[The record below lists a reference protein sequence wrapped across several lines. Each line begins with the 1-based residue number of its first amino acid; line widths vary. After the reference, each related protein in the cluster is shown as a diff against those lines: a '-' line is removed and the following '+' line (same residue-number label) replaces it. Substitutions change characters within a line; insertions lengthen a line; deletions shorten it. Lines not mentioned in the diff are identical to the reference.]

1 MQSRQS
7 GLPRLPVRVLYVV
20 AAVSAVAIASLACA
34 TFNQP
39 LKTWR
44 KDLDRR
50 AELVREKLTQGPALR
65 LEHAKQTQELEELRE
80 RVEEVTR
87 RIPDQPREGEF
98 LADLTR
104 LAEQQ
109 SVAIEDFQRGA
120 AIETAG
126 YSAVTVS
133 VNLRGS
139 YSDVCLLVEEISK
152 LPRLAELTEMVIRR
166 ETETNDRSVSV
177 TYALY
182 YGLTTAGDASPD
194 AAL

>member
-7 GLPRLPVRVLYVV
+7 ELPRLPVRVLHVV
-20 AAVSAVAIASLACA
+20 AAVIAVAVASLACA
-34 TFNQP
+34 TLNQP

-44 KDLDRR
+44 RDLDRR
-50 AELVREKLTQGPALR
+50 AELVREKLTQGPTLR
-65 LEHAKQTQELEELRE
+65 LEHAKQTQELEELHA

-104 LAEQQ
+104 LAEEQ

-133 VNLRGS
+133 VRLRGG
-139 YSDVCLLVEEISK
+139 YRGVCQLVEEISK

-166 ETETNDRSVSV
+166 ETDTNDRSVSV

>member
-20 AAVSAVAIASLACA
+20 AAVTAVAIASLACA
-34 TFNQP
+34 TLNQP
-39 LKTWR
+39 LQTWR

-65 LEHAKQTQELEELRE
+65 LEHAKQTREIEELYA

-109 SVAIEDFQRGA
+109 GVAIDDFQRGA
-120 AIETAG
+120 ALQTAG
-126 YSAVTVS
+126 YSAVSVS
-133 VNLRGS
+133 VSLRGS
-139 YSDVCLLVEEISK
+139 YRGICQLVEEISK
-152 LPRLAELTEMVIRR
+152 LPRLAELTEIVIRR